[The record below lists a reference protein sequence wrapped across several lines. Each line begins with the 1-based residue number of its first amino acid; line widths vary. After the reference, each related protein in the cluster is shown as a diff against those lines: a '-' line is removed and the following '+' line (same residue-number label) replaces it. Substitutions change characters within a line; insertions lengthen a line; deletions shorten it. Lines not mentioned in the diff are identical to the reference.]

1 VLEGKW
7 RGWWHIRGGEAPL
20 DAEIAS
26 VSRDSSKVDVFVVA
40 SNGTAYTAAW
50 DENVKES
57 EWRGWWPIGGL
68 TAPPGSAISAVSRD
82 PNKLDVFVVGNDGH
96 VYTAAWDHN
105 VSQGKWRGWWNIQSG
120 KNCPPGAPVGA
131 VSRDSN
137 KLDVF
142 VVGNDGRV
150 YTAAWDHNVAD
161 GKWRG
166 WWTIAP

>member
-26 VSRDSSKVDVFVVA
+26 VSRDSNKLDVFVVA

-105 VSQGKWRGWWNIQSG
+105 VSQGKWRGWWNIGGVSA
-120 KNCPPGAPVGA
+120 PPGSAVSA
-131 VSRDSN
+131 VSRDPN

-142 VVGNDGRV
+142 VVGNDGHV

-166 WWTIAP
+166 WWRIAP